1 MHSPKHAMTEN
12 QLQVWPR
19 KFKFFRVLL
28 LGFATK
34 LAIPQR
40 LTKYFIR
47 VNLTR
52 VTLLS
57 PLCKTWNVKISGDR
71 EGLHFGEGWER
82 FATAHDLRFGDLL
95 VFKSVGGLAFHVT
108 IFDKT
113 TCEREYYNV
122 GNIGVPGD
130 DDHVPGQGESSE
142 KESDYCI
149 KSRQTS
155 CSSGEWTFPVT
166 EQESSKDQLERSAC
180 RIKKGP
186 QKPVC
191 HKAKEATKQGYK
203 RGSHFAITISPKY
216 KYSVN
221 IPLKFARSNDL
232 SSVHQMLLRDPEG
245 RPWPV
250 NLLHYKQS
258 VGNDGRY
265 FLLSAGWRHFHV
277 RNHLKD
283 GDVCVFE
290 LKKKN
295 EMFVKIHRSCGGAN
309 MTNQDEYGSRRN
321 KSPLQ
326 QAVQLKRAATL
337 QQKWSPLN
345 ITHIS
350 KPADPV
356 QFRSTIFPST
366 VCKGR
371 YMITIPVSFLSL
383 VDLSGE
389 KEAILVDPNSRRWP
403 VKIRHTK
410 TDGRCRIGK
419 GWEAFCKENDLEVG
433 DVCVFNFKYRGREA
447 TFQVEVIK
455 SKPADGSRRS
465 KSSLQQ
471 TVQLKRAATLLQKWS
486 PLKNTHISK
495 PADPVQFMSTIVP
508 SNVRKSGY
516 MTIPMSFLSFVD
528 LSGERDA
535 ILVDPNSRRWPVKIL
550 HIETDGRCRIGHGWE
565 AFCKEND
572 LEVGDVCVFD
582 FKYRGREATFQVEV
596 IKSKP
601 SGKSD
606 NPTTTPRFVSGT

>member
-1 MHSPKHAMTEN
+1 MHSPMHAMTGN

-19 KFKFFRVLL
+19 KFKFFRILL
-28 LGFATK
+28 SGFATK
-34 LAIPQR
+34 L
-40 LTKYFIR
+40 
-47 VNLTR
+47 
-52 VTLLS
+52 
-57 PLCKTWNVKISGDR
+57 ISGDR

-82 FATAHDLRFGDLL
+82 FAIAHRLRIGDLL
-95 VFKSVGGLAFHVT
+95 VFKSVGGLTFHVT
-108 IFDKT
+108 VFDKT

-122 GNIGVPGD
+122 ENIGVPGD

-142 KESDYCI
+142 KESDNCI

-155 CSSGEWTFPVT
+155 HSSGEWTSPTT

-180 RIKKGP
+180 RIKKGL

-203 RGSHFAITISPKY
+203 RGSHFAITISPKC

-221 IPLKFARSNDL
+221 IPLNFARSNDL

-250 NLLHYKQS
+250 NLLHYKHS
-258 VGNDGRY
+258 VGNDRY

-290 LKKKN
+290 LKEKN
-295 EMFVKIHRSCGGAN
+295 EMLVQIHRSCGGAN
-309 MTNQDEYGSRRN
+309 MTNQDEYGRRRSKN
-321 KSPLQ
+321 PLQ
-326 QAVQLKRAATL
+326 QVVQLKRAATL
-337 QQKWSPLN
+337 Q
-345 ITHIS
+345 
-350 KPADPV
+350 
-356 QFRSTIFPST
+356 
-366 VCKGR
+366 
-371 YMITIPVSFLSL
+371 
-383 VDLSGE
+383 
-389 KEAILVDPNSRRWP
+389 
-403 VKIRHTK
+403 
-410 TDGRCRIGK
+410 
-419 GWEAFCKENDLEVG
+419 
-433 DVCVFNFKYRGREA
+433 
-447 TFQVEVIK
+447 
-455 SKPADGSRRS
+455 
-465 KSSLQQ
+465 
-471 TVQLKRAATLLQKWS
+471 QKWS

-495 PADPVQFMSTIVP
+495 PADPVQFMSTIFP
-508 SNVRKSGY
+508 STVRKSGY
-516 MTIPMSFLSFVD
+516 MTIPMSFLSLVD
-528 LSGERDA
+528 LSGEKEA

-596 IKSKP
+596 IKSKASDGSKRSKNPLQQAVQLKQAATLQQKWSPLKTTHISKPADPAAGPAQFRSTIFPSNVGKGRGYMTIPMAFLSLVDLSGEREAILVDPNSRRWPVKILHTETDGRCRIGHGWAAFCEENDVEVGDVCVFNFKYRGREATFQVEVIKSKP

-606 NPTTTPRFVSGT
+606 NPTTPPTFVSGT